1 MEKLLTEVNLI
12 FREVLENDTLQI
24 NTETSAQ
31 DIDNWDSLNHVMLIA
46 AIESKYN
53 ISFEL
58 DEMIEFKNVG
68 DILNTVNSKIG

>member
-24 NTETSAQ
+24 NMETSAK
-31 DIDNWDSLNHVMLIA
+31 DIENWDSLNHVMLVA
-46 AIESKYN
+46 AIESKYD

-68 DILNTVNSKIG
+68 DILNAVNSKIG

>member
-1 MEKLLTEVNLI
+1 MDKLLEEVNVI
-12 FREVLENDTLQI
+12 FREVLENSSLKI
-24 NTETSAQ
+24 NLNTSAQ

-58 DEMIEFKNVG
+58 DEMINFKNVG
-68 DILNTVNSKIG
+68 DILTAVQMKVS

>member
-68 DILNTVNSKIG
+68 DILNAVNSKIG